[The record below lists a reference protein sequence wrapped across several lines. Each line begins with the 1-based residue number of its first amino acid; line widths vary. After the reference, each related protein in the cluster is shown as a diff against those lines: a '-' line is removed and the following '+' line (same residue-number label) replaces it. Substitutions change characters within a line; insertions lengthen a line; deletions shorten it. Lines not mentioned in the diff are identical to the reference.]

1 MGIERLHTVGIGKV
15 MLNASIRT
23 FGKPSPDYHSSLL
36 EEGNLAFRGYSCS
49 GAGNTASVQGKNCDE
64 PANCIMRRSRT
75 RGRIVRRCRIQ
86 QRAGF
91 LYVQSSSRFPPLMR
105 ASTPWSS
112 LKIDLI
118 RSVTDRYVLL
128 FLAEEGQPASQSHK
142 PRLTDSHHRPKSVVL
157 PDLRLIRQPGKHD
170 VRDLTIASQGR
181 APTAMETTS
190 LNL

>member
-1 MGIERLHTVGIGKV
+1 MH
-15 MLNASIRT
+15 SIQ
-23 FGKPSPDYHSSLL
+23 L
-36 EEGNLAFRGYSCS
+36 EA
-49 GAGNTASVQGKNCDE
+49 CDE
-64 PANCIMRRSRT
+64 SGRNIDRNCRNRSRIQGVRARLRT
-75 RGRIVRRCRIQ
+75 GSGSCAGTDRSASGSRRLRTSGPRGRIFRRSRIQ

-112 LKIDLI
+112 LKTDLI